1 MAHKKLVNQSGLT
14 LTVLLITRVGP
25 EPNQSVT
32 TRGSSWDNVLN
43 THDTLAFSGADG
55 LNVVGSNQA

>member
-1 MAHKKLVNQSGLT
+1 MAHKKLVNQSGLL
-14 LTVLLITRVGP
+14 LTVLLITRVGS

-43 THDTLAFSGADG
+43 THDTLPSAERA
-55 LNVVGSNQA
+55 A